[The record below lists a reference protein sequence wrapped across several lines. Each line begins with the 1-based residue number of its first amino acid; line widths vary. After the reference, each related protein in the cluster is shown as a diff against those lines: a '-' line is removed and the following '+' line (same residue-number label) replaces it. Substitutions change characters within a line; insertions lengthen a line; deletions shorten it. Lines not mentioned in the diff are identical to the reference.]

1 MEFDLSTV
9 NKQTIVI
16 RHRIF
21 LRCCVM
27 MMLLF
32 FLKYLLVGCVIS
44 CLLEAVVTAVD
55 KELEFSLGEKT
66 LCIVLWPIMAVIFVF
81 YFTKGLLEG

>member
-9 NKQTIVI
+9 NKQTTVI

-32 FLKYLLVGCVIS
+32 FLKYLLVGCGL

-55 KELEFSLGEKT
+55 QELEFSLGEKT
-66 LCIVLWPIMAVIFVF
+66 LALCCGQSWL
-81 YFTKGLLEG
+81 